1 MDNKEAILRI
11 ADHMEVHGIGT
22 GCHIKI
28 AEALRMAIKALES
41 QSLHID
47 REKWEPCERCI
58 GCGNCVF
65 FCYDDDEFPC
75 KNCMLESTTKKP
87 FPRFRSVKFCAHCG
101 RPLTD
106 EAWAELRKRLEGVK

>member
-11 ADHMEVHGIGT
+11 VDHMEVHGIGT

-41 QSLHID
+41 QPLHID
-47 REKWEPCERCI
+47 REKWEPCKECNEKT
-58 GCGNCVF
+58 CENCDFLVT
-65 FCYDDDEFPC
+65 ESWEAPC
-75 KNCMLESTTKKP
+75 KNCINRSCWKP
-87 FPRFRSVKFCAHCG
+87 LNKFCPECG

-106 EAWAELRKRLEGVK
+106 EAWAEMQKRLEGMMDA